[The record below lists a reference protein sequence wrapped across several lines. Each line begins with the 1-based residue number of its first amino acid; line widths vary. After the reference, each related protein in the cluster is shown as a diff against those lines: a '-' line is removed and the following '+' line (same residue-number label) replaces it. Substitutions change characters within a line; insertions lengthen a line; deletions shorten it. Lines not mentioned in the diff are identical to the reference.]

1 MANFGWQE
9 AEGRIRKAAQRAME
23 DVGYILASRRL
34 HLNKT
39 QQEIADAATLNMGNG
54 VEDGNVVGV
63 FKNQGYTAIDA
74 LLEALDWRGDRAYVR
89 HMLHEFARIV

>member
-1 MANFGWQE
+1 
-9 AEGRIRKAAQRAME
+9 ME

-54 VEDGNVVGV
+54 VVAQAEISHLEDGNVVGV